1 MTRCTKRGN
10 ELASMLNPYIGTT
23 KRIREIC
30 SLIARHARTHARL
43 QEAQCNR
50 NLTRWETKREI
61 QIETRIKALVADLP
75 HTDDG
80 PIACVL
86 QGDPRGFTVKLRV
99 PNQSQAGNTWGLGGE
114 FGV

>member
-1 MTRCTKRGN
+1 MITERGN
-10 ELASMLNPYIGTT
+10 ELARLLNPYLGTT
-23 KRIREIC
+23 TKIREIC

-50 NLTRWETKREI
+50 ELTVREVG
-61 QIETRIKALVADLP
+61 QELWIEARLRDLVADLP

-80 PIACVL
+80 PITL
-86 QGDPRGFTVKLRV
+86 RLSGDPRGYTVKLHV
-99 PNQSQAGNTWGLGGE
+99 PGHSRDGNTWGLDGD